1 MARRKS
7 STARDTVQ
15 IKGFAR
21 LALQNAETGAV
32 EWESGWVPNALTDI
46 GFQHYLVGVVGGIA
60 NSSRPAYIALATQT
74 AAATTTQDDPSG
86 PFGGRKAATFSFSA
100 NGTLQGT
107 ASWDTN
113 EATGSN
119 IGALSFYA
127 TDTGGSCANVA
138 LLAATTS
145 KSTAQTL
152 SASLQWRF
160 SAMLLPLLLS
170 SMFVC

>member
-7 STARDTVQ
+7 KTAADKVG

-32 EWESGWVPNALTDI
+32 EWESGWVPNGLTDI
-46 GFQHYLVGVVGGIA
+46 GLQHYLCGVVGAIA

-74 AAATTTQDDPSG
+74 AALTSTQDDPSG
-86 PFGGRKAATFSFSA
+86 PFGGRKAATFTFAA
-100 NGTLQGT
+100 NGTLEGT
-107 ASWDTN
+107 ASWATN

-160 SAMLLPLLLS
+160 A
-170 SMFVC
+170 